1 MISGHAL
8 GDAISIV
15 YLVRELYFEAIIV
28 EAIGVFL
35 LYFQEFLC
43 SFGHKRLKAKHQIM
57 GGDNACDGKDDI
69 KSREKSTE
77 N

>member
-1 MISGHAL
+1 M
-8 GDAISIV
+8 
-15 YLVRELYFEAIIV
+15 